1 MSERRRTSRF
11 VIPEFTEATFR
22 IMQDVCVEQSVGRR
36 IVLVTAAPLR
46 SGESMLLEL
55 PRAQGLR
62 SVVPVQ
68 VVDCTST
75 SVGDARR
82 YRSVLFSENPP
93 DALPERGAP
102 GKLFKTPPLALPALG
117 ILVRRVS
124 VRIRDV
130 SVSGC
135 LLESVDVLD
144 EGMVGQLEISVGR
157 EPHSEPLRVCRSSR
171 NVGSPWPWRAG
182 AHFLAL
188 NAPAPA
194 SVRNVAARFEI
205 IDELMSRVAV
215 RR

>member
-22 IMQDVCVEQSVGRR
+22 IMQDVRVEQSVGRR

-62 SVVPVQ
+62 SVVPVH
-68 VVDCTST
+68 VVDCAPAW
-75 SVGDARR
+75 VGEARR
-82 YRSVLFSENPP
+82 HRSVLLSDLPP
-93 DALPERGAP
+93 DALPERGVP
-102 GKLFKTPPLALPALG
+102 GKLFKTPPVALPALG
-117 ILVRRVS
+117 ILVRRVG

-130 SVSGC
+130 SMSGC

-144 EGMVGQLEISVGR
+144 EGMVGQLEIAVGH
-157 EPHSEPLRVCRSSR
+157 ETHNEALRVCRSSR
-171 NVGSPWPWRAG
+171 NIGSPWPWRAG

-205 IDELMSRVAV
+205 IDELMTRVRV